1 MYDAIFK
8 AVIFGDMGCG
18 KTTLRKRFMTNEYD
32 SNCRRTIGVDF
43 QTKDCKYNKMDVKLM
58 LWDFAGEER
67 FRYMF
72 PQYLY
77 GAMGGIMMYDITNYS
92 SFSHISNWISLLRE
106 TNQNF
111 PLILLGG
118 KLDLGNIRKVSREKA
133 VEVAKSLGFTGF
145 IECSSKSGE
154 NVVEVFEALTRLML
168 TTNMVNEG
176 DVQSIAT

>member
-18 KTTLRKRFMTNEYD
+18 KTTLRKKFMTDEYD
-32 SNCRRTIGVDF
+32 SNCPSTIGVDF
-43 QTKDCKYNKMDVKLM
+43 QTKDCRFNKMDVKLM

-77 GAMGGIMMYDITNYS
+77 GAMGGIMMYDITNYT
-92 SFSHISNWISLLRE
+92 SFAHIGRWLSLLRE

-111 PLILLGG
+111 PVILLGG
-118 KLDLGNIRKVSREKA
+118 KLDLNDFRAVSREKA
-133 VEVAKSLGFTGF
+133 VGIAKALGFTGF

-168 TTNMVNEG
+168 MNNMVKEG
-176 DVQSIAT
+176 DVESIAT